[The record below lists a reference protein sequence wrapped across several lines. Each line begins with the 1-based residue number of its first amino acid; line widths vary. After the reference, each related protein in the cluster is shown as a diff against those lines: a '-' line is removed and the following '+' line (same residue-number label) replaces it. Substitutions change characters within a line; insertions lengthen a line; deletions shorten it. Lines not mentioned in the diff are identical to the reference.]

1 MSQLGSEYE
10 AHPIQIGIWKRNMKA
25 SPGAKRITQFGA
37 EYLNA
42 VLEDGDQEELMLAL
56 RRVAQAFG
64 GVPQIAKQTNLH
76 VKTLYRTLSQKG
88 NPELKSLTSILKAI
102 GMRITVQPLKPAR

>member
-1 MSQLGSEYE
+1 MSKQKQHKSYRDHEE
-10 AHPIQIGIWKRNMKA
+10 AFIESLRKDP
-25 SPGAKRITQFGA
+25 QFSA

-102 GMRITVQPLKPAR
+102 GMRIVVQPLKPAR

>member
-1 MSQLGSEYE
+1 
-10 AHPIQIGIWKRNMKA
+10 
-25 SPGAKRITQFGA
+25 
-37 EYLNA
+37 
-42 VLEDGDQEELMLAL
+42 MLAL

-64 GVPQIAKQTNLH
+64 GVPQIAKQTHLH